1 MEIVSCGQC
10 NQDGENT
17 MIRIILIWIGLS
29 IGIAL
34 GVQTVRHMNQME
46 MWDLTKTILFSTMC
60 SLAALVVM
68 FLIVIL
74 F

>member
-1 MEIVSCGQC
+1 
-10 NQDGENT
+10 
-17 MIRIILIWIGLS
+17 MIRLFFIWIGLS

-46 MWDLTKTILFSTMC
+46 IWDLTKTVLFSTMC

-68 FLIVIL
+68 VLIVIL

>member
-1 MEIVSCGQC
+1 
-10 NQDGENT
+10 
-17 MIRIILIWIGLS
+17 MIRIFLIWIGLS

-34 GVQTVRHMNQME
+34 GVQTVRHMNQLE

>member
-1 MEIVSCGQC
+1 
-10 NQDGENT
+10 

-34 GVQTVRHMNQME
+34 GVQTVRHMNHME
-46 MWDLTKTILFSTMC
+46 IWDLTKTIFFSTMC

-68 FLIVIL
+68 FLIVVL

>member
-1 MEIVSCGQC
+1 MF
-10 NQDGENT
+10 
-17 MIRIILIWIGLS
+17 RLILVWLGLS

-34 GVQTVRHMNQME
+34 GVQTVRHMNKME
-46 MWDLTKTILFSTMC
+46 IWDLTKTVLFSTMC

-68 FLIVIL
+68 FLIVVL

>member
-1 MEIVSCGQC
+1 
-10 NQDGENT
+10 
-17 MIRIILIWIGLS
+17 MIRLILIWLGLS
-29 IGIAL
+29 VGIAL

-46 MWDLTKTILFSTMC
+46 IWNLTKTVLFSTMC

-68 FLIVIL
+68 FLIVVL